1 MNYVCP
7 ATTPCCISCGV
18 SLPFELD
25 LADASG
31 LACDSCFRESE
42 AAMAKAKQAEADSD
56 FRWQS
61 REWFRSPAAGALR
74 KAEILLQW
82 DRFEERNRA
91 LPADQQV
98 D

>member
-1 MNYVCP
+1 MNFVDDRTLPLCL
-7 ATTPCCISCGV
+7 CCGAP
-18 SLPFELD
+18 LYHELD

-31 LACDSCFRESE
+31 LACDSCFAESE
-42 AAMAKAKQAEADSD
+42 AAMAKAQQAEADSD

-61 REWFRSPAAGALR
+61 REWFRSPAAAVLR

-91 LPADQQV
+91 LPAEEQ
-98 D
+98 